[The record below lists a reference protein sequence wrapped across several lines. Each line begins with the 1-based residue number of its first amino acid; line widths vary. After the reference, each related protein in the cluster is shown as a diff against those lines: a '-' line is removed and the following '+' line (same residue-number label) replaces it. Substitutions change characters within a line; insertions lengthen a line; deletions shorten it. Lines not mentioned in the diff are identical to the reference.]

1 MKYKPFKEQLAKFI
15 KEGCKDSQFEEI
27 RKGENND

>member
-15 KEGCKDSQFEEI
+15 KEGCKDSQVKIE
-27 RKGENND
+27 KGENND